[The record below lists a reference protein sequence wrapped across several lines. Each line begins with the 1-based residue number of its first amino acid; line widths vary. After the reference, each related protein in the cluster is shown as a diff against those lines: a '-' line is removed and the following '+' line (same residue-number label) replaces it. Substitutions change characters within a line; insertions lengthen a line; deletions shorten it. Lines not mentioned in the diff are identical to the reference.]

1 MSDVLIK
8 TLQIQNK
15 KGLHARA
22 ASAFV
27 KTAEQFDA
35 DIWVEKDDTQVC
47 GTSIMGLMMLA
58 AAKGCEIKL
67 IIEGNEASNAMDALT
82 VLINNKFNEDE

>member
-1 MSDVLIK
+1 MSNTLIK
-8 TLQIQNK
+8 TLEIQNK

-22 ASAFV
+22 ASMFV

-35 DIWVEKDDTQVC
+35 DIVVEKDGMQVC

-67 IIEGNEASNAMDALT
+67 TIHGNEASDAMNALT
-82 VLINNKFNEDE
+82 LLINNKFNEEE